1 MEKEKGMSEENMKHE
16 ITESRLSYEEAVEM
30 LREWERSRQNV
41 KYELPENYSSS
52 KEAMEVLRELELE
65 FGPPGQ
71 DVKYELPK
79 SHLSYEEA
87 VEVLR
92 ELEHSWLNVELT
104 PLCNS
109 SFYVHIVGKLKFD
122 EITGS
127 FAIQG
132 GGPTEDSINFQFSP
146 DLAFHYLDWLWGH
159 PYGGT
164 NLTIFSADGF

>member
-52 KEAMEVLRELELE
+52 KEA
-65 FGPPGQ
+65 
-71 DVKYELPK
+71 
-79 SHLSYEEA
+79 

-132 GGPTEDSINFQFSP
+132 GGP
-146 DLAFHYLDWLWGH
+146 
-159 PYGGT
+159 
-164 NLTIFSADGF
+164 